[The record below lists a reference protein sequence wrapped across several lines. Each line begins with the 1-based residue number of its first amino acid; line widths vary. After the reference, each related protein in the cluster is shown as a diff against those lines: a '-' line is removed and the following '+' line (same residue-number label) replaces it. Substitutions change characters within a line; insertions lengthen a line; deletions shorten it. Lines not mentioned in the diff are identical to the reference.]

1 MTDKKEKVRID
12 ISNYDPADG
21 YGKSVAYH
29 FNIDE
34 TEKILDFLK
43 VNIDAGMYVLV
54 YPWFIADEKGGR
66 R

>member
-1 MTDKKEKVRID
+1 MTNVKEKIRID
-12 ISNYDPADG
+12 ISNYNPADEDTE
-21 YGKSVAYH
+21 SVTYH